1 MLIRRIAN
9 FRIRRCCR
17 TITACLRIARREVV
31 QLSPLGTQESAT
43 SPVFEQLAR
52 GRSVNQF
59 GINHK
64 GKAFLLRLRCMI
76 CGMNPFARLTPGH
89 VVRIAKV
96 FAMGTA
102 MIMTAAY
109 VTDRLTVETA
119 GIASF
124 CLALS
129 LLLAVPNQRSSE
141 LLGAAAIWMTTAEFM
156 SCSQSAHF
164 DMWRWAVAIA
174 TLALVILPLKV
185 QYMRQLAR
193 TNPYATI
200 ADQDRRAWSA
210 GAMPLAPSMVVIKR
224 VEAPH
229 PELEATAQNA

>member
-1 MLIRRIAN
+1 MN
-9 FRIRRCCR
+9 
-17 TITACLRIARREVV
+17 
-31 QLSPLGTQESAT
+31 
-43 SPVFEQLAR
+43 
-52 GRSVNQF
+52 
-59 GINHK
+59 
-64 GKAFLLRLRCMI
+64 LL
-76 CGMNPFARLTPGH
+76 ARLTPGH
-89 VVRIAKV
+89 VVRLAKV

-129 LLLAVPNQRSSE
+129 LLLAVPDQRSSE

-174 TLALVILPLKV
+174 TLALVIVPLKV
-185 QYMRQLAR
+185 QYMRGLAR
-193 TNPYATI
+193 TNPYAPI
-200 ADQDRRAWSA
+200 GAQDRRAWSA
-210 GAMPLAPSMVVIKR
+210 GAMPLSPTMVAVKR
-224 VEAPH
+224 GEVSLPALEAPAH
-229 PELEATAQNA
+229 NA